1 MATLQQAIERALAEA
16 ARARAEAETTERT
29 LVSDPWYFLDL
40 EHGDQRLRDYLR
52 REQAR
57 ERKAG

>member
-16 ARARAEAETTERT
+16 ARANAEAETTERT
-29 LVSDPWYFLDL
+29 LVSDPWYFLDPI
-40 EHGDQRLRDYLR
+40 EGDQRLRDYLR

-57 ERKAG
+57 ERKG